1 MADPV
6 PNPAV
11 SAIVTAPPP
20 LPPPQVQNP
29 VSQDQVA
36 SGPGPQQFQPPTQ
49 PQPQAP
55 APQGPSPWQ
64 RAVHALLGSQTEFN
78 QTPNGPVPVQV
89 QNKPGQL
96 FRSILAGAILGA
108 GAGTAN
114 AEHSAG
120 SGWNAAGQ
128 GAAAAAKGQQ
138 EQQQQRAAQ
147 AQQQFENQRQANQDT
162 QEEMVRKAQIAE
174 ANANTLRINKES
186 QGLDYTQHKEI
197 SDAGKAAVQAYDDAG
212 IHPVAEAIPESQMQQ
227 YLQDHPGA
235 SALDWEHTGVK
246 TAIGPDGTPTYE
258 YTLSAYDPKGKVTVP
273 PALYN
278 QWKKDGVFDRYPE
291 YGQILANGKT
301 LSAGQFIQVKKDAEK
316 VQADNLAKTNQG
328 LETTLKQTQIDE
340 AKAGIKQRLA
350 SAWNE
355 SLSAKEKQDQEKEK
369 NSLNTAWDHLAAAGN
384 DPSKAP
390 MTAQDRITIARNAQP
405 LIQDALSAIKTAAA
419 DPSQADQLP
428 DLWSHYQSLTKLAN
442 LGSPS
447 AANDQIQKTVDILK
461 GKNPQEIQAA
471 LNDPKNGVPDAAKA
485 EIWKRLGISPPTA
498 KPLIVPN
505 AAGRAIGNAVQQ
517 ALPVAQQVVSALP
530 TP

>member
-1 MADPV
+1 M
-6 PNPAV
+6 
-11 SAIVTAPPP
+11 
-20 LPPPQVQNP
+20 
-29 VSQDQVA
+29 
-36 SGPGPQQFQPPTQ
+36 
-49 PQPQAP
+49 
-55 APQGPSPWQ
+55 
-64 RAVHALLGSQTEFN
+64 
-78 QTPNGPVPVQV
+78 
-89 QNKPGQL
+89 
-96 FRSILAGAILGA
+96 
-108 GAGTAN
+108 
-114 AEHSAG
+114 
-120 SGWNAAGQ
+120 
-128 GAAAAAKGQQ
+128 
-138 EQQQQRAAQ
+138 
-147 AQQQFENQRQANQDT
+147 
-162 QEEMVRKAQIAE
+162 
-174 ANANTLRINKES
+174 
-186 QGLDYTQHKEI
+186 
-197 SDAGKAAVQAYDDAG
+197 
-212 IHPVAEAIPESQMQQ
+212 
-227 YLQDHPGA
+227 
-235 SALDWEHTGVK
+235 
-246 TAIGPDGTPTYE
+246 
-258 YTLSAYDPKGKVTVP
+258 
-273 PALYN
+273 
-278 QWKKDGVFDRYPE
+278 FDRYPE

-390 MTAQDRITIARNAQP
+390 MTAQDRITIARNTQP

>member
-11 SAIVTAPPP
+11 SAIVTATPP

-369 NSLNTAWDHLAAAGN
+369 NSLDTAWDHLAAAGN

-428 DLWSHYQSLTKLAN
+428 DLWGHYQSLTKLAN
-442 LGSPS
+442 LGGTGGTAVTPVTF
-447 AANDQIQKTVDILK
+447 I
-461 GKNPQEIQAA
+461 NPQGQQVIANTQEQIDKATKLGYKRSGEPAA
-471 LNDPKNGVPDAAKA
+471 P
-485 EIWKRLGISPPTA
+485 S
-498 KPLIVPN
+498 KPALVPN
-505 AAGRAIGNAVQQ
+505 AAGRAVGNFVQQ
-517 ALPVAQQVVSALP
+517 AAPVLASVPVIP
-530 TP
+530 